1 MQDVQAVFD
10 ALAEPNRRAILG
22 LLARQE
28 LSVGELESRLEL
40 PQPLISKHLRVLRER
55 GFVEAR
61 VEAQLRVYRLRPEPL
76 MALDKWLEPYRRF
89 WTRHLDALERHLDRV
104 AEGSRTGAPRAAA
117 SKRRP
122 RASTKRKRSGDS
134 RDRHA
139 KGS

>member
-1 MQDVQAVFD
+1 VQDVQAVFD

-61 VEAQLRVYRLRPEPL
+61 VEAQLRVYRALPALLDQASRRARAPSRPRS
-76 MALDKWLEPYRRF
+76 RRITY
-89 WTRHLDALERHLDRV
+89 W
-104 AEGSRTGAPRAAA
+104 RAA
-117 SKRRP
+117 RCRQ
-122 RASTKRKRSGDS
+122 
-134 RDRHA
+134 
-139 KGS
+139 